1 MTLVKRL
8 DWDSDFFG
16 YPVGNLLLDTDQLDV
31 ESLEEVLVRE
41 KESYRLIYIT
51 LPDKSKLPTALC
63 YEIGIRLADTKVLY
77 EKNLRKANY
86 SKEPLL
92 GIRQVGPETYHS
104 LEPLAL
110 QSGAYSRYKTDV
122 NFINNEY
129 ECLYREWLK
138 NSLNGSIADV
148 CLAYFHKDIPIG
160 MVTLKEKTQ
169 SSDIG
174 IIAVDLDSRG
184 LRVGSALLYS
194 VEKTSLEW
202 GCERIAVA
210 TQMANIGA
218 CRFYEAN
225 NYHLGQIWK
234 IYHLW
239 NEHYNPL

>member
-8 DWDSDFFG
+8 DWDSNFFG
-16 YPVGNLLLDTDQLDV
+16 YLVGSLLLVTDQLDV

-41 KESYRLIYIT
+41 GEIYRLIYII
-51 LPDKSKLPTALC
+51 LPEKSELPATLC
-63 YEIGIRLADTKVLY
+63 YEFGIQLVDTKLLY
-77 EKNLRKANY
+77 EKKLRKSNY
-86 SKEPLL
+86 SEESLPN
-92 GIRQVGPETYHS
+92 IRQVGPEAFQS
-104 LEPLAL
+104 LESLAL
-110 QSGAYSRYKTDV
+110 QSGAYSRYRTDV
-122 NFINNEY
+122 NFKNNEY
-129 ECLYREWLK
+129 EGLYREWLK

-184 LRVGSALLYS
+184 LRVGSALLYY